1 MHTPVVG
8 QKYFSNESAR
18 SLELFFDG
26 GKSSRR
32 VMPKGVWWRIE
43 VDKDDDPKGGND
55 EREPRGNPTVDR
67 DTRLD
72 SR

>member
-32 VMPKGVWWRIE
+32 VMPERVWWRTE
-43 VDKDDDPKGGND
+43 VDKDDDPKG
-55 EREPRGNPTVDR
+55 RKR
-67 DTRLD
+67 
-72 SR
+72 